1 VTEPDRRGR
10 RDHRT
15 TRATSRPARLH
26 YGWVVAIV
34 GVLVVM
40 CGIGFGRFAFGMLLP
55 SMGDGLDLSYRE
67 MGLISTANFIGYLVG
82 ALAASPFS
90 GRIGARRLIPLA
102 LAAIAVSLLVISVS
116 SSFWSVLPLF
126 TVTGVGSGCCNVAVV
141 GLVSHW
147 FHRSLRGRASGVV
160 VSGSGYAI
168 MLTGVLIPVINSAYG
183 ADGWRVG
190 WFVLAAMVTVVAALA
205 AVFLRNY
212 PADVGLSPAGRVV
225 DQASH
230 HAPASTASQRRATWH
245 LGAVYFM
252 FGFSYVIYVTFIV
265 TTLVEDRGFRE
276 SSAGWFWFAFGFFS
290 IFSGPVFGWL
300 SDRVGRRVGL
310 ASVFAFHTVAF
321 ALLSVPVPTPFLYL
335 SVVLFGLSA
344 WSIPGIMGAAV
355 GDFMGPHQ
363 AVRTLGILTVFFGV
377 GQAAGPALA
386 GVLADRSGSFASSYL
401 VAAVFAACG
410 GALSLMLRP
419 APRSSVER

>member
-1 VTEPDRRGR
+1 VTEPDRRGG

-15 TRATSRPARLH
+15 ARERAHPSRLH

-40 CGIGFGRFAFGMLLP
+40 CGLGFGRFAFGMLLP
-55 SMGDGLDLSYRE
+55 SMGDGLGLSYRE
-67 MGLISTANFIGYLVG
+67 MGLISTANFVGYLGG
-82 ALAASPFS
+82 ALVAGSLS
-90 GRIGARRLIPLA
+90 GAIGTRRLIPIA
-102 LAAIAVSLLVISVS
+102 LATIAVSLMVISVS
-116 SSFWSVLPLF
+116 SSFWSVLVLF

-147 FHRSLRGRASGVV
+147 FHRGLRGRASGVV
-160 VSGSGYAI
+160 VSGSGYGI

-183 ADGWRVG
+183 ADGWRIG
-190 WFVLAAMVTVVAALA
+190 WFALA
-205 AVFLRNY
+205 AIVAVVAVLGVVFLRNY
-212 PADVGLSPAGRVV
+212 PADMGLSPAGEVV
-225 DQASH
+225 EHASH
-230 HAPASTASQRRATWH
+230 HAPASPAAQRRATWH
-245 LGAVYFM
+245 LGAIYFM

-290 IFSGPVFGWL
+290 IFSGPLFGWL
-300 SDRVGRRVGL
+300 SDRLSRRIGL

-321 ALLSVPVPTPFLYL
+321 ALLGVPVPTPFLYL

-363 AVRTLGILTVFFGV
+363 AVRTLGILTLFFGV
-377 GQAAGPALA
+377 GQAVGPALA

-401 VAAVFAACG
+401 VAAAFAACG
-410 GALSLMLRP
+410 GALSLLLRP
-419 APRSSVER
+419 GPRIPVEQ